1 MSFQELF
8 EGFIRDTSVNSKFN
22 FSDNSAKKELYKAF
36 TGPYASHFFGVTGD
50 DLEIGANERFNE
62 LQNKR
67 IGGKRGRSQFEPCG
81 YVFKKGDVVY
91 RCKDCAIDPTTV
103 FCSRCFHATHPQD
116 TPSHPFAS
124 HQISF
129 SLMTAGGCCDCGDPE
144 AWRIDPGRPA
154 HLDEPDTV
162 KVHLPQEAL
171 ERARHYVSSII
182 KFIIDTIAH
191 SPTEFTPPSNIPKV
205 KSLPTLKPDTPSEAG
220 PWSVVLWNDERHSFD
235 EVIEQVS
242 LAVDCSHSASRQVA
256 ERIDKHVRPTRLFA
270 VSLT

>member
-1 MSFQELF
+1 MSFEQVLGCLLENPQ
-8 EGFIRDTSVNSKFN
+8 RDSIFN
-22 FSDNSAKKELYKAF
+22 FNQSNTKDSLYKSF
-36 TGPYASHFFGVTGD
+36 IGPFAPDFFGVTGD
-50 DLEIGANERFNE
+50 HLDIGANERFNE
-62 LQNKR
+62 LQNKFL
-67 IGGKRGRSQFEPCG
+67 GGKRGRSQFEPCG

-116 TPSHPFAS
+116 SPDHPFS
-124 HQISF
+124 NHQISF

-154 HLDEPDTV
+154 HLDEPDNV
-162 KVHLPQEAL
+162 NVHLPEESLQ
-171 ERARHYVSSII
+171 RARLYVSAII

-191 SPTEFTPPSNIPKV
+191 SPTEFTPPTNIPQV
-205 KSLPTLKPDTPSEAG
+205 KSLPTLKPESQSEPG

-242 LAVDCSHSASRQVA
+242 LAIDCSHSTSRTAA
-256 ERIDKHVRPTRLFA
+256 EHVDQHARCIFSPF
-270 VSLT
+270 S